1 MKKTFREGVDN
12 SFSAELAL
20 TIDNNNEN
28 KSVLISFVFRYLEDL
43 VSCKSSVQF
52 VFYKAKRFFFSI
64 LTPNLCL

>member
-52 VFYKAKRFFFSI
+52 VF
-64 LTPNLCL
+64 